1 MKGNSKAGASE
12 SIFKRI
18 SLFFYF
24 FHRRNSNK
32 FRETVMVADVSEKPL
47 NLTEK
52 NRKNLKKRKIEVS
65 KEMKPLIPKKK
76 RKKKR
81 SDI

>member
-1 MKGNSKAGASE
+1 
-12 SIFKRI
+12 
-18 SLFFYF
+18 
-24 FHRRNSNK
+24 
-32 FRETVMVADVSEKPL
+32 MVADVSEKPL